1 MKPRRIDL
9 GIVIRCAGFLVFLL
23 IVPCRCAFGAA
34 GPANDNFSSRMTLTG
49 TNVAITGSN
58 VEATRELGDTSVWWS
73 WTAPTTATVRASTS
87 GSSFDTLDSNSHKR
101 KQIIH
106 RARFPAGRHGE

>member
-34 GPANDNFSSRMTLTG
+34 GPANDNFSNRITLTG

-58 VEATRELGDTSVWWS
+58 VGATREMGEPAHAGNPGGQSVWWS
-73 WTAPTTATVRASTS
+73 WTAPTNGEVVINTDDST
-87 GSSFDTLDSNSHKR
+87 FDT
-101 KQIIH
+101 
-106 RARFPAGRHGE
+106 